1 MKSLFLTS
9 ETLTTDLQTLDNL
22 LVLKILDDKGYELPQ
37 DFIFEADI
45 WGDHLL
51 SMALNI
57 IFKCEAVQIEVTK
70 KTSNGT
76 YQERMI
82 LLSLEGYDDWIRLKE
97 KYPEMSEFEEDM
109 CCLAFE
115 CEYTATQL
123 RILFKE
129 KGIVIDY
136 IYEITY
142 LHTLMDDFLTL
153 KEMWVESL
161 FFWRRKEFEENERRT
176 LNSRME
182 NHSAEKS
189 HEISQCA

>member
-37 DFIFEADI
+37 NFIFEADI

-57 IFKCEAVQIEVTK
+57 IFKCEPEEIEVTR

-76 YQERMI
+76 YQDRMI
-82 LLSLEGYDDWIRLKE
+82 LLPLEGYDDWARLKE

-109 CCLAFE
+109 CMLAFD
-115 CEYTATQL
+115 CDFTGTQL
-123 RILFKE
+123 SIQFQD

-136 IYEITY
+136 VYEISY

-153 KEMWVESL
+153 KEMWVEAL
-161 FFWRRKEFEENERRT
+161 FIWRRKEFEENERST

-182 NHSAEKS
+182 NHSTETV